1 MIFMASIE
9 TEPGKS
15 LETRQSGALTD
26 DLQFRLPAPNRNVDG
41 ALTLAYLYVFL
52 KNLYSK

>member
-26 DLQFRLPAPNRNVDG
+26 DLQFRLPAPITNVDG
-41 ALTLAYLYVFL
+41 ALTLAYLYVF
-52 KNLYSK
+52 